1 MKKEKKEILMQ
12 GTFLANAKG
21 FGFVAAEDLEKD
33 LFVPEGMTGTA
44 LDGDLVE
51 VRLLP
56 TFDGNC
62 VPEGKDGRRQEAEVT
77 RVVTRNTTSLVGTFY
92 GKNGSGSVIPDNRK
106 IPADVRIP
114 DGCTKGAVNGHKVVV
129 RITDYGE
136 GKAAARRSSSAGFHG
151 HGGRSVLLT
160 GEITEILGH
169 MDDPGVDIL
178 SIIRAYNLPQEFP
191 DEVMSQVRKIPQEIA
206 LTDEIRD
213 FREDWREVLTVT
225 IDGPDTKDIDDAI
238 SIRRLKPAVQ
248 EPEGEAAKKTVQ
260 EQTGDAKERAARREN
275 GVTEGMAAGKAGKS
289 AGREGRRGGP
299 AVWELGVHIADV
311 AQYVREDT
319 ALDKEAVKRATS
331 NYLVDRV
338 IPMLPHEL
346 SNGIC
351 SLNPGEDRFAL
362 SCIMQ
367 MDKAG
372 NVVDARIAETII
384 RSDAK
389 LSYPGVMKLFEEK
402 DESEILHQLELQG
415 IRRGAKTKSHAL
427 AAMLRRGLRLSGILS
442 KKRNAD
448 GAIDFE
454 FPECKILLDEQGH
467 VKAIEPYERNAAT
480 MMIENFMVAANE
492 TVAEH
497 FYWLGIPFVYRTHG
511 VPTEEK
517 MEQLREFV
525 RCYGYRLRWDHGD
538 VHPKELQ
545 ALLSELKGKP
555 EEATISVMT
564 LRSMQR
570 AMYTTTCGGHFGLAL
585 RYYCHF
591 TSPIRRYPDLQ
602 IHRIIK
608 EYLHG
613 RLDEKRRAHYD
624 SILPEVCRQ
633 SSDMERRADE
643 AERETDKQKMCEYM
657 KGHLGEDFEGTVS
670 GVTGWGIYVQL
681 PNTIEGLVPVR
692 SLRDDYYE
700 YDEKTAR
707 LVGERSGKVYSLGQP
722 VRVSVASVDTTART
736 IDFELYQEGGTGKEQ
751 KGSGNGS
758 GKKKS
763 SCPKK
768 LTAKGEIPAPKKEK
782 NKRRRHRGSGHGKK
796 KKD

>member
-1 MKKEKKEILMQ
+1 MQ

-21 FGFVAAEDLEKD
+21 FGFVAAEELEKD

-62 VPEGKDGRRQEAEVT
+62 IPEGKDGRRQEAEVV

-92 GKNGSGSVIPDNRK
+92 GKSGSGSVIPDNRK

-114 DGCTKGAVNGHKVVV
+114 EGCTKGAVNGHKVVV

-136 GKAAARRSSSAGFHG
+136 GETAARRSSSAHPHG
-151 HGGRSVLLT
+151 HGGSTVLLT

-191 DEVMSQVRKIPQEIA
+191 DEVMKQVRKIPQEIV
-206 LTDEIRD
+206 LTDPILD
-213 FREDWREVLTVT
+213 FREDWRDVLTVT

-238 SIRRLKPAVQ
+238 SVRRLKA
-248 EPEGEAAKKTVQ
+248 EGDIDMSLPNSSVGADAPTAAFGKT
-260 EQTGDAKERAARREN
+260 GKN
-275 GVTEGMAAGKAGKS
+275 AGKEDRK
-289 AGREGRRGGP
+289 GGP

-311 AQYVREDT
+311 AQYVFEDT
-319 ALDKEAVKRATS
+319 ALDKEARKRATS

-415 IRRGAKTKSHAL
+415 IRRGAKTRSHAI

-454 FPECKILLDEQGH
+454 FPECKILLDELGH

-613 RLDEKRRAHYD
+613 KLDEKRRAHYD

-643 AERETDKQKMCEYM
+643 AERETGKQKMCEYM

-681 PNTIEGLVPVR
+681 PNTVEGLVPVR

-707 LVGERSGKVYSLGQP
+707 LVGERSGRVYSLGQQ
-722 VRVSVASVDTTART
+722 VRVNVASVDTTART
-736 IDFELYQEGGTGKEQ
+736 IDFELYQEGGAGKKQ
-751 KGSGNGS
+751 KGSGKSS
-758 GKKKS
+758 GKKKPS
-763 SCPKK
+763 GPKK
-768 LTAKGEIPAPKKEK
+768 LTAKGEILAPKKEK
-782 NKRRRHRGSGHGKK
+782 SRRRRHRGSGHGKK
-796 KKD
+796 KKE

>member
-1 MKKEKKEILMQ
+1 MQ

-62 VPEGKDGRRQEAEVT
+62 IPEGKDGRRQEAEVT
-77 RVVTRNTTSLVGTFY
+77 RIVTRNTTSLVGTFY

-114 DGCTKGAVNGHKVVV
+114 GGCTMGAVNGHKVVV
-129 RITDYGE
+129 HITDYGE
-136 GKAAARRSSSAGFHG
+136 GKTAARRSSSAHLHG
-151 HGGRSVLLT
+151 HGQSTVLLT

-191 DEVMSQVRKIPQEIA
+191 DEVMRQVRRIPQELV
-206 LTDEIRD
+206 LTDEVRN
-213 FREDWREVLTVT
+213 FREDWRDVLTVT

-238 SIRRLKPAVQ
+238 SVRRLKGTDGDSSDRAS
-248 EPEGEAAKKTVQ
+248 GEDTEKDANVRQKAALQNAGQNGK
-260 EQTGDAKERAARREN
+260 EHAK
-275 GVTEGMAAGKAGKS
+275 
-289 AGREGRRGGP
+289 GGP

-311 AQYVREDT
+311 AQYVFEDT
-319 ALDKEAVKRATS
+319 ALDKEARKRATS

-346 SNGIC
+346 SNGIF

-389 LSYPGVMKLFEEK
+389 LSYPGVMQLFEEK
-402 DESEILHQLELQG
+402 DEAEILHPLELQG
-415 IRRGAKTKSHAL
+415 IRRGAKTRSHAI

-442 KKRNAD
+442 KKRSAD

-454 FPECKILLDEQGH
+454 FPECKILLDEQGQ

-480 MMIENFMVAANE
+480 KMIENFMVAANE

-613 RLDEKRRAHYD
+613 KLDEKRRAHYD

-643 AERETDKQKMCEYM
+643 AERETGKQKMCEYM

-707 LVGERSGKVYSLGQP
+707 LVGERSGRAYRLGQP
-722 VRVSVASVDTTART
+722 VRVNVASVDTTART
-736 IDFELYQEGGTGKEQ
+736 IDFELYQEGGAQKEQ
-751 KGSGNGS
+751 KDS
-758 GKKKS
+758 GKSAGERKPS
-763 SCPKK
+763 GPKR
-768 LTAKGEIPAPKKEK
+768 LTTKGEIPMPKKSG
-782 NKRRRHRGSGHGKK
+782 RRRHHGSGHGKK
-796 KKD
+796 RRAKDGNHAGKYQADRE